1 MLQKKL
7 IVSVI
12 TLLILISFLPSGA
25 EATGEE
31 RFGGSDRY
39 GTAAILSQ
47 VGWKSGAEEVVLA
60 RGDDFADALASTP
73 FAAKID
79 GPILLTTGNS
89 LKSSTAKEIKR
100 LNAGKVWVIGG
111 PNAISDKVVNQLRN
125 MNLKV
130 ERVAGKDRIQTS
142 VNIANKMGS
151 SHQTAI
157 VVNRDQ
163 FPDAIAIA
171 PYAAKKKIPII
182 LSEKSSLSSTNS
194 NFLKKVNKTY
204 LIGGEAV
211 LSNSLLR
218 KVPNG
223 ERIAGGNRHVTSVRI
238 AEKFFSGSEMPFIT
252 TGEDFADGLTGSVLA
267 AKRNQPI
274 LLVEQNSVDNTVK
287 RFIKNNRVKNYTVL
301 GGYQAVE
308 QFIGLKLHAPQ
319 FDRSSEWLMLVN
331 KKNHL
336 SSSYVPKNL
345 TIPNVRFPFSGY
357 DEKKNMRSVPAKAL
371 EGMFAAAKRD
381 GVTLYAQ
388 SGYRSYQRQKTLFD
402 YYKRQYGEAAANRF
416 SAKPGQSE
424 HQTGLAMDVTSAS
437 VGYDLVEHFGDTK
450 EGKWVKNNA
459 ANYGFIVRYPQGA
472 ESITGYQ
479 YEPWH
484 LRYVGVEH
492 AKYITQNYM
501 TLEEYLE

>member
-7 IVSVI
+7 IISVI
-12 TLLILISFLPSGA
+12 SILMLISLMPREA
-25 EATGEE
+25 EASGEE
-31 RFGGSDRY
+31 RFGGGGRY
-39 GTAAILSQ
+39 ETANIISKA
-47 VGWKSGAEEVVLA
+47 GWKAGAEEVVLA

-73 FAAKID
+73 FAAKIN
-79 GPILLTTGNS
+79 GPILLTTGDS
-89 LKSSTAKEIKR
+89 LKGSTAQEIKR
-100 LNAGKVWVIGG
+100 LNASKVWIVGG
-111 PNAISDKVVNQLRN
+111 MNAISDKVASQLRS

-130 ERVAGKDRIQTS
+130 ERLAGKDRIRTS
-142 VNIANKMGS
+142 IAIANKLGS
-151 SHQTAI
+151 SHGTAI

-171 PYAAKKKIPII
+171 PYAAQKKIPII
-182 LSEKSSLSSTNS
+182 LSERNGLNSYNS

-211 LSNSLLR
+211 LSNSLLK
-218 KVPNG
+218 KVRNG
-223 ERIAGGNRHVTSVRI
+223 ERVAGGNRHVTSVRI
-238 AEKFFSGSEMPFIT
+238 AEKFFSSSSMPFIA
-252 TGEDFADGLTGSVLA
+252 TGEKFADGLTGSVLA

-274 LLVEQNSVDNTVK
+274 LLVKQNSVDNTVK
-287 RFIKNNRVKNYTVL
+287 RFIQNNDVKNYTVL
-301 GGYQAVE
+301 GGDQAVDSS
-308 QFIGLKLHAPQ
+308 IGLKLHAPQ
-319 FDRSSEWLMLVN
+319 FDRNSEWLKLVN
-331 KKNHL
+331 KEKHL

-357 DEKKNMRSVPAKAL
+357 DQKKNLRSVPAKAL
-371 EGMFAAAKRD
+371 ENMFAAAKRD
-381 GVTLYAQ
+381 GSTLYAQ

-402 YYKRQYGEAAANRF
+402 YYKRHYGEAAANRF
-416 SAKPGQSE
+416 SARPGQSE

-437 VGYDLVEHFGDTK
+437 VGYDLVESFGDTK

-459 ANYGFIVRYPQGA
+459 WQYGFIVRYPKGA

-484 LRYVGVEH
+484 LRYIGVEH
-492 AKYITQNYM
+492 AKYITQNHL